1 MSTTLLEA
9 AKTLVEAEK
18 ESRRASLAVRE
29 AHRSCSTHS
38 RGYCA
43 DSVCIDAENALDAAV
58 RAELEAQ
65 TAALAELRKL
75 AAEAT
80 ARVGGWLPR
89 EEVERLQKIDAAA
102 KALAEADEDYLE
114 AEEFSQHERDTWR
127 RARDLEKELYRLVR
141 SIPSTRSTPPSS

>member
-1 MSTTLLEA
+1 M
-9 AKTLVEAEK
+9 
-18 ESRRASLAVRE
+18 
-29 AHRSCSTHS
+29 
-38 RGYCA
+38 
-43 DSVCIDAENALDAAV
+43 
-58 RAELEAQ
+58 
-65 TAALAELRKL
+65 
-75 AAEAT
+75 
-80 ARVGGWLPR
+80 GGWLPR

>member
-1 MSTTLLEA
+1 MSTALLEA

-38 RGYCA
+38 YGYCA
-43 DSVCIDAENALDAAV
+43 DSVCIDAENALESAV

-80 ARVGGWLPR
+80 AREGGW
-89 EEVERLQKIDAAA
+89 EEPPVIRVDVVA
-102 KALAEADEDYLE
+102 
-114 AEEFSQHERDTWR
+114 TWDGTLGAWAQR
-127 RARDLEKELYRLVR
+127 
-141 SIPSTRSTPPSS
+141 